1 MHVFRLVHPYPD
13 MQARLTRL
21 LTDVHAHPTRR
32 RLIRLHNQSYA
43 VQRHAHAEW
52 GVPEEVV
59 LRGLTNS
66 YVLLTD
72 PFHEYMQTQIE
83 ALFDTKRSITQP
95 PSSPTHPLTFCNAVH
110 TTLPKLSITI
120 VYSTII
126 IQGIGS
132 GELIDSD
139 RHFEDLMQCLVDLRT
154 DLRVALLMA
163 LHPRLG
169 ANALLSCVGE
179 DVLRHL
185 C

>member
-1 MHVFRLVHPYPD
+1 MHVFRLVQIYSR
-13 MQARLTRL
+13 MQARLLRL
-21 LTDVHAHPTRR
+21 LSDVHSHPTRR
-32 RLIRLHNQSYA
+32 RITRLHNQSFV
-43 VQRHAHAEW
+43 VQYHNHAKWAL
-52 GVPEEVV
+52 PAKVV
-59 LRGLTNS
+59 QRGLTDS
-66 YVLLTD
+66 YVFLTN
-72 PFHEYMQTQIE
+72 PFYEYMQMQIE
-83 ALFDTKRSITQP
+83 ELFDTQQGFTHP
-95 PSSPTHPLTFCNAVH
+95 PSSPTNTLTFCNTLH
-110 TTLPKLSITI
+110 TTLPQLSITI